1 MFHANVK
8 IWSSRAWTRYT
19 METLFQQNIWKLR
32 LQLNRPGMIM
42 AKKLNN

>member
-1 MFHANVK
+1 MLMLKFGVPGLGLV
-8 IWSSRAWTRYT
+8 TL
-19 METLFQQNIWKLR
+19 ETLFQQNIWKLR